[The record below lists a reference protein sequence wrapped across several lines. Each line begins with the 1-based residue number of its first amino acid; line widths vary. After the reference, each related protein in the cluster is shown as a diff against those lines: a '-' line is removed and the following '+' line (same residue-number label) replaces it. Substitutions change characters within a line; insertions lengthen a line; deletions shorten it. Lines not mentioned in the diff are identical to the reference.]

1 MSKPAGLT
9 NQKAMVIGGGIAG
22 LSAAFYLAEHHFDVH
37 VYEKED
43 SAGGNLG
50 AAKLQLPE
58 ELQIKGSHQESAEV
72 YPHLFADWY
81 VNFWEIMEKIGRGKS
96 NSAIWRRMEELK
108 TLQRPRRP
116 NDRYNPTYKTLRNNG
131 DFSTALS
138 NLLDGPLPLPD
149 MFLAG
154 FASLDIMSDRFAP
167 DDPLSIAS
175 LGDYL
180 NTRFYRSK
188 YVDQYYRNLIL
199 NVWSIEPNSTSV
211 YSCQRFFKFQFRDPT
226 PSAWVLRSGNSY
238 EDIIGP
244 LVHYMEKH
252 LKVTFHF
259 NSTAVAAALNDRGD
273 MLDTVLINEVQTDSQ
288 TNVEIIKLLNDSDS
302 PAVAVFA
309 VPPETLASLVQTPS
323 PPSSTASSVGGDSL
337 KETKIALGHNR
348 HGIITDIK
356 IDTGCAEERG
366 NDPLHAIVK
375 GIPALAATKAL
386 SAEPI
391 PVIYI
396 LFRKEAPINNLIP
409 SGCYIGLSG
418 SQYSLTLVELRNE
431 FESWNAHLLKENP
444 SIGAVV
450 ALAASNYTELPMFK
464 MPPERWSRDVNA
476 DDSSLERRKAEEIS
490 KQLILEEAKNYLPF
504 EDNDIQFSFF
514 RTNLNHRLYLNNVRS
529 SGDPVQAMYRHGNSG
544 APIVTNLAFA
554 GDFCSKNV
562 VMATVEAAVESG
574 LHAGQLLAGTSA
586 DKHRS
591 HHSNHHHDRNIKPLV
606 PNTYPQVL
614 IETTKLLL
622 TPYAVIAKSCSDL
635 NELVEETIQANGSVK
650 DTAVNVLP
658 KVLSWYPQQASM
670 VLGAYRDA
678 FDTMNVIS
686 RSNMSSALRF
696 MASFISRR

>member
-1 MSKPAGLT
+1 MAKAAGLR
-9 NQKAMVIGGGIAG
+9 NQKAIVIGGGIAG

-43 SAGGNLG
+43 FAGGNLG

-58 ELQIKGSHQESAEV
+58 ELQIKESQQRSAEV

-116 NDRYNPTYKTLRNNG
+116 NDRYSPTYKTLRNNG

-154 FASLDIMSDRFAP
+154 FASLDIMSDRFDL
-167 DDPLSIAS
+167 DDPISIAS

-188 YVDQYYRNLIL
+188 YVDQYYRDLIL

-211 YSCQRFFKFQFRDPT
+211 YACQRFFKFQFRDPT

-238 EDIIGP
+238 EDIIVP
-244 LVHYMEKH
+244 LVHYLEKH

-259 NSTAVAAALNDRGD
+259 KSTAVAAALNNRGD
-273 MLDTVLINEVQTDSQ
+273 MLDTIMINESQADSQ
-288 TNVEIIKLLNDSDS
+288 TNIERIKLLNDSDS

-309 VPPETLASLVQTPS
+309 VPPETLASLVQTPT
-323 PPSSTASSVGGDSL
+323 PPSRSPSSVGGDSH

-356 IDTGCAEERG
+356 IVTGCAEEREKA
-366 NDPLHAIVK
+366 PLHAIVK

-396 LFRKEAPINNLIP
+396 LFKKEAPINTLIP

-418 SQYSLTLVELRNE
+418 SKYSLTLVELRNE
-431 FESWNAHLLKENP
+431 FESWNAHLLKENS

-450 ALAASNYTELPMFK
+450 ALAASNYTDLPMFK
-464 MPPERWSRDVNA
+464 MPPERWNCDVNT
-476 DDSSLERRKAEEIS
+476 DDSSLEGSKAQRIT

-504 EDNDIQFSFF
+504 EDDDIQFSFF
-514 RTNLNHRLYLNNVRS
+514 RTNLNHRLYLNKVRS
-529 SGDPVQAMYRHGNSG
+529 SGDPVQTMYLHGNSG
-544 APIVTNLAFA
+544 APIVKNLVFA

-574 LHAGQLLAGTSA
+574 LHAGQRLAGTA
-586 DKHRS
+586 AYEHRS
-591 HHSNHHHDRNIKPLV
+591 HYANPDHQRSIKPLV
-606 PNTYPQVL
+606 PNTYPQAL
-614 IETTKLLL
+614 IATTKLLL

-635 NELVEETIQANGSVK
+635 NELVEETFQANGSVK

-670 VLGAYRDA
+670 ALGAYRDA
-678 FDTMNVIS
+678 FDTMNEIS
-686 RSNMSSALRF
+686 RSNISNALRL
-696 MASFISRR
+696 MGSFFSRR